1 MKIIFLDIDGVL
13 KDVPNHQLSIGGW
26 EISINTKTAV
36 IPPKSLRF
44 LHFHHSPKKLQRK
57 NQIFL
62 TKPVKPFFQ
71 GV

>member
-36 IPPKSLRF
+36 NEKSLRF
-44 LHFHHSPKKLQRK
+44 LHFHHSPKKLQK
-57 NQIFL
+57 KTKIF
-62 TKPVKPFFQ
+62 
-71 GV
+71 